1 MRTLVGLAAEKA
13 AINNLSTQMLTLRG
27 RMHDDLRDPKTRKAR
42 CTWRFDLIYED
53 SGQKSILL
61 WGSLTWEAV
70 YKRVVGHNC
79 NYTTV
84 SSLDYKS
91 AFWSGYE
98 TGDLN
103 ATLNA
108 TGKVV

>member
-1 MRTLVGLAAEKA
+1 MRTLLGLAAEKA
-13 AINNLSTQMLTLRG
+13 AINSLSTLMFTLWG
-27 RMHDDLRDPKTRKAR
+27 GMHGDLRDPKTRKAR

-70 YKRVVGHNC
+70 YKRVVGRNR
-79 NYTTV
+79 NYTRIL
-84 SSLDYKS
+84 SLDYKS
-91 AFWSGYE
+91 AFWSGYK

-103 ATLNA
+103 VTLNA
-108 TGKVV
+108 AGKVI